1 MAFILKRDNQY
12 IRIKKSRPVSVSDL
26 KRATKYNTEFEA
38 EKFIENNIRPEER
51 SYYQVVKYSAEKLP
65 SLASVISKPKPVAKT
80 QPPTEIT
87 LKTDIVS
94 DLKDVKLQVALRLNC
109 RKAELLREME
119 RCDNIIL
126 DIRHFA
132 RDGNTRLNACQA
144 AKAFYRQQEID
155 RQRMRAKMELKRINA
170 VEDMIDTAISTAE
183 TFDYVPY
190 KPREVKDMVEFLGL

>member
-12 IRIKKSRPVSVSDL
+12 IRIKKSRPVSVAEL
-26 KRATKYNTEFEA
+26 KRATKYNTVIEA

-51 SYYQVVKYSAEKLP
+51 GLYKVVKYSAEKSP
-65 SLASVISKPKPVAKT
+65 SLASIISKPKPVVKT

-87 LKTDIVS
+87 IKADIVS
-94 DLKDVKLQVALRLNC
+94 DLKDVKSQVATRLNH
-109 RKAELLREME
+109 RKFELIREME

-132 RDGNTRLNACQA
+132 RDGSTRLNACQA
-144 AKAFYRQQEID
+144 AKAFYKQQEID

-190 KPREVKDMVEFLGL
+190 KPREVEDMTEFLGL